1 MSTDKLRLL
10 SVRPSSDPEK
20 KYDARFERNGREKI
34 VRFGARGMSDYT
46 KNKDPERRRRYIE
59 RHSAREN
66 FNKPDTPGALS
77 RHLLWGES
85 TSLVRNL
92 AAFRRKFNL

>member
-1 MSTDKLRLL
+1 MKLL
-10 SVRPSSDPEK
+10 SVRPSTDPEK
-20 KYDARFERNGREKI
+20 KYDARFETDTGREKI

>member
-1 MSTDKLRLL
+1 MKLL
-10 SVRPSSDPEK
+10 SVRPSTDPEK
-20 KYDARFERNGREKI
+20 KFDARFETDTGREKI